1 MAIGAEAAQSA
12 VKMTRL
18 RTPSTINTADH
29 LSQLVLGSQVLHLL
43 LTGQYAFWLT
53 TLGSQVLHLLLTGY
67 LVAALPQILPNCLV
81 QVEIKWQMGIGVS
94 HAININGESH
104 LYTQKEFRVQKE
116 KTPLEGKFIL
126 HVFLKLD
133 GVIMVLKRIQAL

>member
-18 RTPSTINTADH
+18 RTPSTISTADH

-67 LVAALPQILPNCLV
+67 LVAALPQIQIPPTPPLSARGLPAGGNGTDRVSNYGTLPRSRLSSV
-81 QVEIKWQMGIGVS
+81 LRFQIKQGLPS
-94 HAININGESH
+94 QPQFYFS
-104 LYTQKEFRVQKE
+104 
-116 KTPLEGKFIL
+116 
-126 HVFLKLD
+126 
-133 GVIMVLKRIQAL
+133 